1 MGRKRHLL
9 FTEGW
14 GQGEDPMG
22 KAKGALRGKPR
33 VRSQEQEERW
43 RPEVS
48 CVAPDSS
55 MDVTQE
61 LARNVSFKPAAKVG
75 KTALPDSPCESEAH
89 GSHSGIAVLGTN
101 RKEEQD

>member
-1 MGRKRHLL
+1 
-9 FTEGW
+9 
-14 GQGEDPMG
+14 
-22 KAKGALRGKPR
+22 
-33 VRSQEQEERW
+33 
-43 RPEVS
+43 
-48 CVAPDSS
+48 